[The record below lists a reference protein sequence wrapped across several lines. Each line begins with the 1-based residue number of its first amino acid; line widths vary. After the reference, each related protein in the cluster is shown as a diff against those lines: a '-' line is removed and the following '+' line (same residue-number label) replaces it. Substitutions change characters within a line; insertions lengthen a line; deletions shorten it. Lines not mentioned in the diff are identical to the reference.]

1 MDERCP
7 GKFRAKTAD
16 ALRILNTMPRKGT
29 AYASSQSAH
38 RAGGLLGGVVARK
51 LVTKVLRSSL

>member
-1 MDERCP
+1 MS
-7 GKFRAKTAD
+7 GALASLGTQTAD
-16 ALRILNTMPRKGT
+16 ALVIQYTTPRKGT